1 MAAAL
6 NLANQTG
13 TSVFHERQTRDRH
26 LAVIGQ
32 QYGGKTHIDP
42 VLDRSGCVTDHL
54 RTLGITTESF
64 SSIFLS
70 TTAITGGSHPRLM
83 ALVVCATISV
93 PAGSCD

>member
-54 RTLGITTESF
+54 RTLGDNNGIVQF
-64 SSIFLS
+64 D
-70 TTAITGGSHPRLM
+70 
-83 ALVVCATISV
+83 ISV
-93 PAGSCD
+93 KDSDHRRLPSATDGIGGMRYDLCARWKL